1 VRRRAQRDRP
11 PSRRTLGRAAEEGE
25 SPVGEGWRGSL
36 LLYLSTVGHEE
47 SRGKQ
52 GRPRS
57 KAKYPKR
64 PIVDEYR
71 EGKVKS
77 TPVRGVKENLKPVAH
92 KQSEGRAR
100 SESLGFSRGALMA
113 CLLKNEPAS

>member
-1 VRRRAQRDRP
+1 LFFD
-11 PSRRTLGRAAEEGE
+11 
-25 SPVGEGWRGSL
+25 
-36 LLYLSTVGHEE
+36 LSTAGHEE

-64 PIVDEYR
+64 PIANEYR

-92 KQSEGRAR
+92 KQSEDRER
-100 SESLGFSRGALMA
+100 LLFSESQ
-113 CLLKNEPAS
+113 ASV

>member
-1 VRRRAQRDRP
+1 M
-11 PSRRTLGRAAEEGE
+11 
-25 SPVGEGWRGSL
+25 L
-36 LLYLSTVGHEE
+36 LDLSTAGHEE

-64 PIVDEYR
+64 PIVNEYR

-92 KQSEGRAR
+92 KQSEDIEGLAPLER
-100 SESLGFSRGALMA
+100 SRVQ
-113 CLLKNEPAS
+113 ASV

>member
-1 VRRRAQRDRP
+1 M
-11 PSRRTLGRAAEEGE
+11 SF
-25 SPVGEGWRGSL
+25 
-36 LLYLSTVGHEE
+36 YLSTAGHEE
-47 SRGKQ
+47 SRGKR

-64 PIVDEYR
+64 PIANEYR

-92 KQSEGRAR
+92 KQSEDRVLAAIPSDRGPSGR
-100 SESLGFSRGALMA
+100 LMA

>member
-1 VRRRAQRDRP
+1 VKSWVRRRAQRGRLL
-11 PSRRTLGRAAEEGE
+11 SRRTLGRAAEEGE
-25 SPVGEGWRGSL
+25 SPVGEGREGL
-36 LLYLSTVGHEE
+36 LLFYLSTAGHEE
-47 SRGKQ
+47 SRGKL

-64 PIVDEYR
+64 PIANEYR

-92 KQSEGRAR
+92 KQSEDIEA
-100 SESLGFSRGALMA
+100 
-113 CLLKNEPAS
+113 

>member
-1 VRRRAQRDRP
+1 MSTA
-11 PSRRTLGRAAEEGE
+11 GHGE
-25 SPVGEGWRGSL
+25 A
-36 LLYLSTVGHEE
+36 
-47 SRGKQ
+47 RGKQ

-64 PIVDEYR
+64 PIVHEYR

-92 KQSEGRAR
+92 KQSEDRER
-100 SESLGFSRGALMA
+100 SSFGSGLCLMA

>member
-1 VRRRAQRDRP
+1 MH
-11 PSRRTLGRAAEEGE
+11 SF
-25 SPVGEGWRGSL
+25 S
-36 LLYLSTVGHEE
+36 YLSTAGHEE
-47 SRGKQ
+47 SRGKL

-64 PIVDEYR
+64 PIANEYR

-92 KQSEGRAR
+92 KQSEDIERLAPLERSRAQ
-100 SESLGFSRGALMA
+100 
-113 CLLKNEPAS
+113 ASV

>member
-1 VRRRAQRDRP
+1 LFLD
-11 PSRRTLGRAAEEGE
+11 
-25 SPVGEGWRGSL
+25 
-36 LLYLSTVGHEE
+36 LSTAGHEE

-64 PIVDEYR
+64 PIANEYR

-92 KQSEGRAR
+92 KQSEDIASLAPLRRAR
-100 SESLGFSRGALMA
+100 GQSDGVPIE
-113 CLLKNEPAS
+113 E